1 MTGVKADDLYL
12 RKLIQHSL
20 IFGKRE
26 LTIKNT
32 QSESFNLFLQ
42 YLRGIGFN
50 LTALDYQG
58 KKIDFYKKFSRILA

>member
-1 MTGVKADDLYL
+1 MTGIKSDDLYL

-26 LTIKNT
+26 LIIKST
-32 QSESFNLFLQ
+32 QSESFNLLLQ

-50 LTALDYQG
+50 LTAFDYQD
-58 KKIDFYKKFSRILA
+58 KKIDFYKKFSRI